1 MYISQ
6 YVYSV
11 LYYDGLCRF
20 LEVISKLSKKKKN
33 VFQCFAQVDEG
44 LNFVL
49 FVFACVCVRGRVH
62 EKPSPLANNVPE
74 KSTSFK

>member
-11 LYYDGLCRF
+11 SYYNSLCRF
-20 LEVISKLSKKKKN
+20 PEAISKLSKKKN
-33 VFQCFAQVDEG
+33 VFQCFAQGDEG
-44 LNFVL
+44 LNLVL
-49 FVFACVCVRGRVH
+49 FVCACVYVCGRAH

-74 KSTSFK
+74 KSTTSK